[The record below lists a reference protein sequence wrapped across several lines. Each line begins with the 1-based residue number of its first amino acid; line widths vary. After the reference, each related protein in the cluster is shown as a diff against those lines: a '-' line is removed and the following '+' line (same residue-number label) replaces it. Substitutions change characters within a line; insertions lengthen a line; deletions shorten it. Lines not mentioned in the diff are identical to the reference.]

1 MNAVGLKS
9 DKNQT
14 DFSITSNSTLCNV
27 KKSKKRLHDDSD
39 VSTKKIINH
48 KLGLDCKAYFM
59 MKLMVENGMRDK
71 SFTPHTSCAL
81 SLFTMTS
88 LWGR

>member
-1 MNAVGLKS
+1 
-9 DKNQT
+9 
-14 DFSITSNSTLCNV
+14 
-27 KKSKKRLHDDSD
+27 
-39 VSTKKIINH
+39 
-48 KLGLDCKAYFM
+48 M

-88 LWGR
+88 LWGGEENLKFNYNSICTAFIQKSKYYE